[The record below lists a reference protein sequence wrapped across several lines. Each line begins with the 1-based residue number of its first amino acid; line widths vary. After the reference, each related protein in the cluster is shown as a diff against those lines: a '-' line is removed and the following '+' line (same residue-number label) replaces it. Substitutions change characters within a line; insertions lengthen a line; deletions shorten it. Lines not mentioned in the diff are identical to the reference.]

1 MIQEVK
7 VIFKAKWQ
15 FKEYNH
21 YKVTICKKVI
31 NTHTNRIIK
40 KTKSGGSVGFN
51 IAGNFFKLS
60 DINKHI
66 EIIPKKQKTPFD

>member
-1 MIQEVK
+1 MTQEVK

-15 FKEYNH
+15 FKEYTH
-21 YKVTICKKVI
+21 YKITTCKKVV
-31 NTHTNRIIK
+31 NTQTNRLIK

-66 EIIPKKQKTPFD
+66 EIIPKKVFLPF

>member
-1 MIQEVK
+1 MRVK
-7 VIFKAKWQ
+7 VYFEAFYIFTN
-15 FKEYNH
+15 FPDYVLTKE
-21 YKVTICKKVI
+21 KKVI
-31 NTHTNRIIK
+31 NIKTNRLIK

>member
-15 FKEYNH
+15 FKEYSH
-21 YKVTICKKVI
+21 YKITTCKKVV
-31 NTHTNRIIK
+31 NTQTNRLIK

-66 EIIPKKQKTPFD
+66 EIIPKKIYLPF